1 MADLA
6 AIQRFFQPGI
16 TVVRHVPAISD
27 INAPTRVELEA
38 GTTITRHVRAQ
49 TGFTVSS
56 SQIPTPDMASRFES
70 KIGGMITAEDSSL
83 SCYASRDGL
92 LDIRTVFDRDE
103 PGFIT
108 MQYGG
113 DVPTYPMDVFPITVT
128 AVPPESSMEA
138 AFGVK
143 IEFSITSE
151 PATNVPT
158 PAVTP

>member
-1 MADLA
+1 MAELA
-6 AIQRFFQPGI
+6 AIQRFFQPGV
-16 TVVRHVPAISD
+16 TVVTFVPAIADVS
-27 INAPTRVELEA
+27 APTRIELDA

-49 TGFTVSS
+49 SGFTVSS
-56 SQIPTPDMASRFES
+56 NQIATPDMATRFES
-70 KIGGMITAEDSSL
+70 KIGGMIIAEDSSL

-103 PGFIT
+103 SGFIT

-113 DVPTYPMDVFPITVT
+113 DVDTYPMDVFPVTVT
-128 AVPPESSMEA
+128 AVPPESSMDA
-138 AFGVK
+138 AFGVR

-158 PAVTP
+158 PAAV